1 MKFLYFGD
9 THYRPTSPENRVDN
23 FSETMK
29 RKTEEIISI
38 GKKHKV
44 SAFLQPGDFFDKA
57 DPPNEFVSETANLW
71 GGGKAHEVFT
81 KYNAGEMDEAS
92 VIEALKSYIPMI
104 GVVGNHELFGNN
116 ISTLK
121 KTAIGQLNKW
131 GLMKFATK
139 ENPYYFKTEDGLKVA
154 ITGTHYHLDIDS
166 PEHVDD
172 YVVEEKLGDIHI
184 HIVHGYLTDKSKGDM
199 FRHTLIDQIKHT
211 KADLTISGH
220 DHIGFPITEVDGKY
234 FVNPGAI
241 PRQSNDLKEI
251 NRQVKVLLIDITK
264 EYGLKL
270 KEIPLKSAV
279 DGNLVLNRTKI
290 VERKKKASRLEEF
303 KKAVREAGVKK
314 ATDITE
320 IVRDIADNRNLPVE
334 VKNQVVERV
343 SEKMSIMKKDNLTVS
358 DDAYVTKI
366 ILENFQSHE
375 YTELDFS
382 KGFNIFVG
390 ESKQGKTAV
399 LRAFDWVYENKP
411 SGKRIIRIGSDYA
424 RVTVHLSN
432 GYVISRLTEAKRGGK
447 NGYEITDPDTGEV
460 EYHNTKILPE
470 VQKILG
476 FNPLYI
482 DKDLQ
487 FNLNFLKQGTGWFL
501 IGDQF
506 SAPQKAKIIG
516 GIYGTQYADAVIRDI
531 DSENKR
537 GNEKIKQAN
546 EILAQTEIRLKEYDY
561 LPELETSIQF
571 VEKTLKEIQLLK
583 DKKEKLTGLLQKR
596 QKLESE
602 IVENNKSLEAVDELD
617 KAYVLMADLKR
628 EEMKRNQLETL
639 LLKRSSAM
647 TKLELLHESLDA
659 VKDLDEVKRMLRT
672 LNELINKRETLDKVV
687 RKHTLVSG
695 QLEEELLII
704 NETEEIPRALRVVE
718 SLKKGFDKRTAIE
731 TLLVKHLKMMGG
743 LSEEEELINQT
754 SDVGQAKDL
763 LRIIQEEIVRK
774 RDLEL
779 KLKRVNEVEK
789 KRVET
794 KKSLDELELSLK
806 ATSALEDVKELFNQ
820 TIRQLERK
828 NILAIALNNRTKAN
842 VAKEQEEQA
851 IQGLDKK
858 ILKDVAI
865 YQSVLE
871 KAGKCPVCFGTI
883 DKATINRIVHEY
895 IQNDNEKELI
905 KL

>member
-1 MKFLYFGD
+1 MKWLYFGD
-9 THYRPTSPENRVDN
+9 KHYRPTAPENRVDN
-23 FSETMK
+23 FRETMK

-38 GKKHKV
+38 GQEHKV
-44 SAFLQPGDFFDKA
+44 SAFFQPGDFFDKA
-57 DPPNEFVSETANLW
+57 DPPIEFVSETANLW
-71 GGGKAHEVFT
+71 GGGRAHEVFT
-81 KYNAGEMDEAS
+81 KYNAGEMSETD
-92 VIEALKSYIPMI
+92 VIEALKSYIPMV

-139 ENPYYFKTEDGLKVA
+139 ENPYYFTTEDGLKVA
-154 ITGTHYHLDIDS
+154 VTGTHYHLDIDS
-166 PEHVDD
+166 PEHIDD
-172 YVVEEKLGDIHI
+172 YVVEEKLGDYHI

-234 FVNPGAI
+234 FVNPGAVS
-241 PRQSNDLKEI
+241 RLSNDLKEI
-251 NRQVKVLLIDITK
+251 NRQVKVLLIEITK
-264 EYGLKL
+264 KDGLKL

-290 VERKKKASRLEEF
+290 VEKKKKASRLEEF

-320 IVRDIADNRNLPVE
+320 IVRDIADSRSLPAE
-334 VKNQVVERV
+334 VKNQVVERI
-343 SEKMSIMKKDNLTVS
+343 SEKMSVMKKDNLTVS

-411 SGKRIIRIGSDYA
+411 SGKRIIRIGADYA

-432 GYVISRLTEAKRGGK
+432 GYVISRFTEAKRSGK
-447 NGYEITDPDTGEV
+447 NGYEITDPETGEV

-546 EILAQTEIRLKEYDY
+546 EVLAQTEIRLKEYDY
-561 LPELETSIQF
+561 LPELEASIQF
-571 VEKTLKEIQLLK
+571 VEKTLKEVQLLK
-583 DKKEKLTGLLQKR
+583 EKKEKLSGLLQKR

-602 IVENNKSLEAVDELD
+602 IVENEKSLEAVKELD
-617 KAYVLMADLKR
+617 KAYLLMADLKA
-628 EEMKRNQLETL
+628 EEMKRNQLEAL
-639 LLKRSSAM
+639 LVKRASA
-647 TKLELLHESLDA
+647 TDKLELLHESLDA
-659 VKDLDEVKRMLRT
+659 VKDLDDVKVMLRT
-672 LNELINKRETLDKVV
+672 LNDLISKKDTLEKVV
-687 RKHTLVSG
+687 RKHVVVSG

-704 NETEEIPRALRVVE
+704 KETEDIPRALRVVE
-718 SLKKGFDKRTAIE
+718 NLKKGFDKRTTIE
-731 TLLVKHLKMMGG
+731 TLLVKHVKLVEG
-743 LSEEEELINQT
+743 LSEEESLIKQT
-754 SDVGQAKDL
+754 SDIEKAKER
-763 LRIIQEEIVRK
+763 LRIIQEEMVRK

-779 KLKRVNEVEK
+779 KLKRVNEVDQ
-789 KRVET
+789 KRVQT
-794 KKSLDELELSLK
+794 KNALNELESSLE
-806 ATSALEDVKELFNQ
+806 ATSEMEAVKELFEQ

-828 NILAIALNNRTKAN
+828 GTLETALSKRAKAN
-842 VAKEQEEQA
+842 VAKEQEERVVQE
-851 IQGLDKK
+851 LDEK
-858 ILKDVAI
+858 ILKDVAL

-895 IQNDNEKELI
+895 VQNDNEKELI
-905 KL
+905 NL